1 MQEGISASFGFT
13 HLLASGD
20 GISHATAVIL
30 ALMSIARWYRILA
43 KAWDRWTAR
52 RAARAVGEF
61 WSASSV
67 GEGIER
73 LRAAAADSPYAQLA
87 TQANCCNNDCE
98 AVSGRLASR
107 FDPAE
112 QMERALRQQL
122 SSTQASME
130 NGLTLLATTGAT
142 APFVGL
148 FGTVWGIYHALL
160 AIGMSGQ
167 AALEKI
173 AGQVG
178 EALIMTAAGLAVALP
193 AVFARANRVILA
205 DLDAFAHDLHAFF
218 TVGKPFVANSA
229 QIHPMRAR
237 AATEAAQMALG
248 SFNAQNHQMPT
259 AEINMTPLVDVMLA
273 LLIIFMITAPLIT
286 HSVQLELPRAAS
298 TPTPD
303 KPLTLQVAIDAKVEM
318 HLRADRSTRYE
329 AVAETMSA
337 ARRAGLSKIGFV
349 TQPGSEAH

>member
-1 MQEGISASFGFT
+1 MQEGISNSFGVA
-13 HLLASGD
+13 HLWASGD
-20 GISHATAVIL
+20 SISHATAIIL
-30 ALMSIARWYRILA
+30 AIMSIASWYLILA
-43 KAWDRWTAR
+43 KAWDWWTMR
-52 RAARAVGEF
+52 RASRAVGDF

-67 GEGIER
+67 GEGIDR
-73 LRAAAADSPYAQLA
+73 LRAAGADSPYTQLA

-98 AVSGRLASR
+98 AVTGRLASR

-173 AGQVG
+173 AGPVG

-193 AVFARANRVILA
+193 AVFAYNAFTRANRVILA

-237 AATEAAQMALG
+237 AAAEAA
-248 SFNAQNHQMPT
+248 
-259 AEINMTPLVDVMLA
+259 
-273 LLIIFMITAPLIT
+273 
-286 HSVQLELPRAAS
+286 
-298 TPTPD
+298 
-303 KPLTLQVAIDAKVEM
+303 
-318 HLRADRSTRYE
+318 
-329 AVAETMSA
+329 
-337 ARRAGLSKIGFV
+337 
-349 TQPGSEAH
+349 